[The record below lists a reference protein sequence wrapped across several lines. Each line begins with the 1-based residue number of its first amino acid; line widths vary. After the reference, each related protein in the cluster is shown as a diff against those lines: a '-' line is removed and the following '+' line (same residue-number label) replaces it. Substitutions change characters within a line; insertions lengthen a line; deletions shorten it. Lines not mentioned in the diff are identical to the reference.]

1 MSPRHKK
8 AGKGEYAMSVHCV
21 IDKEK
26 FLDILAGVQNVT
38 NKKNTMAILSNIL
51 LRLEESKLK
60 ITATDTEVCL
70 QFSMDAEEMSAGSI
84 TLPSKKL
91 YEIVKVS
98 GSSTI
103 EIKEMD
109 NNWVTIKAGPSTYNL
124 AGMASVEY
132 PEFPRYESEKGIKS
146 PSVVFLELIDKTQYS
161 IAGEQENIYSLTSAL
176 MDIEERDDEALIRM
190 VSSDGHRLSVM
201 EKITGN
207 EILKLKNDD
216 GLILI
221 PKRGI
226 QEMKKYCES
235 RDEIEI
241 YLDGGQFFIGDGKST
256 LVIRLKGGEYPPYK
270 SIIQSIEKKYQVTV
284 EREKFI
290 ESLIRSDLFTRDA
303 YHTIRIDLSKDCIT
317 LSSENIELGSSKE
330 ELPVSYEGEDL
341 SLGFN
346 CRYFIETLEVMEG
359 EKVHMHLDGKD
370 SACCFTSEADQGFL
384 SIIMPMNI

>member
-1 MSPRHKK
+1 
-8 AGKGEYAMSVHCV
+8 MSVHCV
-21 IDKEK
+21 INKEK

-38 NKKNTMAILSNIL
+38 NKKNTMAVLANIL
-51 LRLEESKLK
+51 LQLENSVLK
-60 ITATDTEVCL
+60 ITATDMEVGL
-70 QFSMDAEEMSAGSI
+70 QFNMEAEEIAAGSI

-98 GSSTI
+98 SSDTI
-103 EIKEMD
+103 EIRETE
-109 NNWVTIKAGPSTYNL
+109 NNWVKIKAGPSTYNL
-124 AGMASVEY
+124 AGMASAEY
-132 PEFPRYESEKGIKS
+132 PEIPSREENNGIKAA
-146 PSVVFLELIDKTQYS
+146 SVIFLELIDRTQHS

-176 MDIEERDDEALIRM
+176 IDIEEKNGEALIRM

-201 EKITGN
+201 EKTADR
-207 EILKLKNDD
+207 EILKLKGDNR
-216 GLILI
+216 LILV
-221 PKRGI
+221 PRRGI

-235 RDEIEI
+235 RDEVEVC
-241 YLDGGQFFIGDGKST
+241 LENDQFFISDDKSM
-256 LVIRLKGGEYPPYK
+256 LVIRLKKGEYPPYK
-270 SIIQSIEKKYQVTV
+270 SIIETIQKKYQIMV

-303 YHTIRIDLSKDCIT
+303 YHTIRIDLSRDCIT

-330 ELPVSYEGEDL
+330 QVPVSYEGEDL

-359 EKVHMHLDGKD
+359 EKVSMYLDGKD

>member
-1 MSPRHKK
+1 
-8 AGKGEYAMSVHCV
+8 MSVHCV

-26 FLDILAGVQNVT
+26 FLDILASVQNVT
-38 NKKNTMAILSNIL
+38 NKKNTMAVVANIL
-51 LRLEESKLK
+51 LQLENSILT
-60 ITATDTEVCL
+60 ITATDMEVGL
-70 QFSMDAEEMSAGSI
+70 QFNLEAEEIAAGSI

-98 GSSTI
+98 SSGAI
-103 EIKEMD
+103 EIKETE

-124 AGMASVEY
+124 AGIASAEY
-132 PEFPRYESEKGIKS
+132 PEFPRREEGKGIKIA
-146 PSVVFLELIDKTQYS
+146 SVIFLDLIDRTQYC

-176 MDIEERDDEALIRM
+176 IDIEEKNEEALIRM

-201 EKITGN
+201 EKTTGG
-207 EILKLKNDD
+207 EILKLKNNN
-216 GLILI
+216 GLILV

-226 QEMKKYCES
+226 QEMKKYCEG
-235 RDEIEI
+235 RDEIEAC
-241 YLDGGQFFIGDGKST
+241 LENDQFFISDDKSM
-256 LVIRLKGGEYPPYK
+256 LVIRLKKGEYPPYK
-270 SIIQSIEKKYQVTV
+270 SIIETIQKKYQVTV

-303 YHTIRIDLSKDCIT
+303 YHTIRIDLGRDSMT

-330 ELPVSYEGEDL
+330 EVPVSYEGEDL

-359 EKVHMHLDGKD
+359 EQVSMYLDGKD
-370 SACCFTSEADQGFL
+370 SACCFASETDQGFL
-384 SIIMPMNI
+384 SIVMPMNI